1 MRWQP
6 GREGALACGMP
17 AREWKGVSLAKSL
30 SQGAQAA
37 CEPHPRVRSLAAEAL
52 DHANYL
58 QLTLHAYLA
67 LEKLIT
73 PMNQAEADDELAPS
87 RAELGALLKA
97 VNDQLQTQVHQL
109 ADTAT
114 VLQALVSHN
123 LTVAP

>member
-1 MRWQP
+1 MT
-6 GREGALACGMP
+6 
-17 AREWKGVSLAKSL
+17 KSL
-30 SQGAQAA
+30 SCGASRPD
-37 CEPHPRVRSLAAEAL
+37 EPYHPKVRSLAAEAL

-58 QLTLHAYLA
+58 TLTLHAYVA

-73 PMNQAEADDELAPS
+73 PLNQAEAADDVPLS

-114 VLQALVSHN
+114 VLQALVSGRAQ
-123 LTVAP
+123 APLP